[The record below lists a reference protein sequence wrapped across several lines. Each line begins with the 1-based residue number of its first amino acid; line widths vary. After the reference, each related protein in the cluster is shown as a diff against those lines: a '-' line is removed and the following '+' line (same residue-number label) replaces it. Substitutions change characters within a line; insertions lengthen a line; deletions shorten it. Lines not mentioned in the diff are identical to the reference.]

1 MKGAIGSRAAYKEA
15 CRRLGG
21 RAVIWMQ
28 DDLCCVG
35 TIWWTFLHCRGSGKT
50 WALAFQNAD
59 KRAGRKQETT
69 P

>member
-1 MKGAIGSRAAYKEA
+1 
-15 CRRLGG
+15 
-21 RAVIWMQ
+21 MQ
-28 DDLCCVG
+28 DDLCHVG

-59 KRAGRKQETT
+59 KRAGRKQETA